1 MAGQYGNVR
10 ITTQNLKVVK
20 LLEDDDLILIQG
32 SVAGSKN
39 GVVLLRDAIKHK
51 TPNEAPFPAG
61 FRNDSKSN
69 LDDLSLSSDKN
80 EKEISSEVEGAE
92 VEN

>member
-1 MAGQYGNVR
+1 M
-10 ITTQNLKVVK
+10 
-20 LLEDDDLILIQG
+20 
-32 SVAGSKN
+32 
-39 GVVLLRDAIKHK
+39 LLRDAIKHK

-80 EKEISSEVEGAE
+80 EKEISSEVEGAK

>member
-1 MAGQYGNVR
+1 M
-10 ITTQNLKVVK
+10 
-20 LLEDDDLILIQG
+20 
-32 SVAGSKN
+32 
-39 GVVLLRDAIKHK
+39 
-51 TPNEAPFPAG
+51 PNEAPFPAG

-69 LDDLSLSSDKN
+69 KEDLSLSSDKN